1 VISLAAA
8 ERLEEIK
15 QHNEPIE
22 ETSESQASASASSKV
37 KPKFKTT
44 AVFQK

>member
-22 ETSESQASASASSKV
+22 EASESQASNSNKV
-37 KPKFKTT
+37 KRKFKTT
-44 AVFQK
+44 SSFQE